1 MSMARE
7 PLQQCHT
14 HRAARRSVAPRVATA
29 RTAVINQHKTAADGL
44 DAEQQ
49 VAVTSPG
56 SHKRLAM
63 ALIAQQQV

>member
-7 PLQQCHT
+7 PLQCHT
-14 HRAARRSVAPRVATA
+14 TSRARDAALLRGLQTA

-49 VAVTSPG
+49 VAVTSP
-56 SHKRLAM
+56 S
-63 ALIAQQQV
+63 ALTASRT